1 MNTCNCYACKP
12 ASAPQLPIEKWS
24 IGQRV
29 KYVWHRDAGREP
41 ITRYGIIVDTPA
53 DWHKWPREDGV
64 NVLDDD
70 HPYML
75 GIGDLAG
82 FNRWWSWDITGEIAI
97 KHGGGNYSPLM
108 EA

>member
-12 ASAPQLPIEKWS
+12 ASAPQLPIEKWNA
-24 IGQRV
+24 GQRV

-41 ITRYGIIVDTPA
+41 VTRYGVIVDPPD
-53 DWHKWPREDGV
+53 DWFRHPREEGV

-70 HPYML
+70 RPYML
-75 GIGDLAG
+75 SCGLAG
-82 FNRWWSWDITGEIAI
+82 FNRWWNWDITGEIAI